1 MNKIFFF
8 ISFFTILLLN
18 NSSFGLSSSSY
29 LIANSAMMFSDYQKA
44 KSYYDT
50 SNLDYFSNYDLGKK
64 LLAFVN
70 VNDII
75 SAN

>member
-1 MNKIFFF
+1 
-8 ISFFTILLLN
+8 
-18 NSSFGLSSSSY
+18 
-29 LIANSAMMFSDYQKA
+29 MMFSDYQKA